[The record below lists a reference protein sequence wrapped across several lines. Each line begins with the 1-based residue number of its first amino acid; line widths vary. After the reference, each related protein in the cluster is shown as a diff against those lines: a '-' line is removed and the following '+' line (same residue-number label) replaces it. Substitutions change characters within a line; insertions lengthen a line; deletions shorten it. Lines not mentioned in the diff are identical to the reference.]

1 MSLNSLNIYGH
12 NFTIKFVYKLSRYCC
27 CEGFSIKKITT
38 DTLRNSLIYHQRVSE
53 GERCDFFNEKAL
65 TTTIPAQFA
74 KKFNAEIVPVY
85 IERLKNNNFRLKIH
99 KQLKFQENDSVEMIT
114 TKLNK
119 ILENM
124 ILNNPEQWIWTHNR
138 WK

>member
-1 MSLNSLNIYGH
+1 MI
-12 NFTIKFVYKLSRYCC
+12 
-27 CEGFSIKKITT
+27 
-38 DTLRNSLIYHQRVSE
+38 DQRVSE

-85 IERLKNNNFRLKIH
+85 IERLKNDYFRLKIY

-119 ILENM
+119 ILEDM
-124 ILNNPEQWIWTHNR
+124 IINNPEQWIWTHNR